1 MPTPKKRTTEE
12 EAIRWVAANTDF
24 VKSLAEEISER
35 LVTSLSGKL
44 KETANDAAMELYVWY
59 RKLGMIPEKAIRKF
73 EEMCNLNDD
82 IVRGMMVNAHLE
94 SSIETVSINDVVK
107 LDTVRELVDRIE
119 TLKHDYE
126 KEKSRNDVLQNRIL
140 DMTKGKK

>member
-1 MPTPKKRTTEE
+1 
-12 EAIRWVAANTDF
+12 
-24 VKSLAEEISER
+24 
-35 LVTSLSGKL
+35 
-44 KETANDAAMELYVWY
+44 
-59 RKLGMIPEKAIRKF
+59 MIPEKAIRKF